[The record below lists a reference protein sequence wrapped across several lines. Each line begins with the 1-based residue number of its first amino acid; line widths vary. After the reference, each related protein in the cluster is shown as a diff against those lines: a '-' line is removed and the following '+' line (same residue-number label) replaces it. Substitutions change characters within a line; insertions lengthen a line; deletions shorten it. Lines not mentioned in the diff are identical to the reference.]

1 MGEFNF
7 KLRYP
12 SARMF
17 LAAAVLIVALVFAG
31 RVACMSQEAFAC
43 WLSDSYAFV
52 IYKREVPLKAPEME
66 EKP

>member
-1 MGEFNF
+1 MAEFNF

-12 SARMF
+12 SPSLV
-17 LAAAVLIVALVFAG
+17 LAVAVLLVALVFAG